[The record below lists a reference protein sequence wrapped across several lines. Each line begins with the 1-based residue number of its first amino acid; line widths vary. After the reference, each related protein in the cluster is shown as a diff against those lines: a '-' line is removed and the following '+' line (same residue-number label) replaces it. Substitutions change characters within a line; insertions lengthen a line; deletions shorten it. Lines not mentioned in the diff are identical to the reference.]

1 MSDDNVIQFGR
12 TAKEGG
18 SGPSPEDLALYPLND
33 LGNAMRLI
41 LMAGGDIDR
50 DGVVDATNSRLLYQL
65 GGGWVGFNGKYW
77 DRKHGEDLARRLA
90 HQTANKVSD
99 LWDFVKDRVPA
110 KEFFK
115 FANGCGSSG
124 ATTAMLR
131 QAQSYLTVE
140 IGVFDRDPLAINCL
154 NGTLKMSYA
163 DGKFSKVLR
172 PHSPSDRIT
181 RCTTVNYDPAAT
193 APLFRNVALESLAD
207 KEERDHFQRIC
218 GYSSTGCTHEQ
229 AFFLAQGRGRDGK
242 STLLDACRET
252 MGSYAV
258 AASPQTFLEGGIQNG
273 SGPSPDLIALSGD
286 VRLAILSEP
295 PRGSKLKE
303 GLLKAWTSGTP
314 IPARDLNAKPIEF
327 RPIAKLFW
335 ECNAF
340 PVARGDD
347 DGIWRRIYPVLFR
360 RQVPKDQIDRLLP
373 KKLEP
378 ERPGILNWLV
388 EGVGDWLA
396 RGLDQPETY
405 RAALEDYRR
414 ASSPFG
420 DWLAERC
427 VTGEDAKD
435 QRELSSN
442 LYASFKEWSEE
453 QGHEKIMSARAFGDA
468 LRDRQVG
475 LAGKNAAGLKYRG
488 PIRLKSLEERASE
501 GDAGANHA
509 SAASATQR
517 EPGDDDGDWGGE

>member
-1 MSDDNVIQFGR
+1 MSEGETIPFGAA
-12 TAKEGG
+12 AKEGG
-18 SGPSPEDLALYPLND
+18 GGPSPGDLALYPLND
-33 LGNAMRLI
+33 FGNAMRLI
-41 LMAGGDIDR
+41 LMAGGDVDR
-50 DGVVDATNSRLLYQL
+50 EGRVDATRSRLLYQL
-65 GGGWVGFNGKYW
+65 GGGWVGFNGLYW

-90 HQTANKVSD
+90 HQTAAKVMD
-99 LWDFVKDRVPA
+99 LFQFYEKTPP

-115 FANGCGSSG
+115 FATGCGSSG

-140 IGVFDRDPLAINCL
+140 IGVFDKDPLAINCL
-154 NGTLKMSYA
+154 NGTLKMA
-163 DGKFSKVLR
+163 RREGKFSAVLR
-172 PHSPSDRIT
+172 PHDPADRIT
-181 RCTTVNYDPAAT
+181 RCTTVKFDPTAA
-193 APLFRNVALESLAD
+193 APLFRKVAKESLAD
-207 KEERDHFQRIC
+207 KEERSHFQRIC
-218 GYSSTGCTHEQ
+218 GYASTGCTHEQ

-242 STLLDACRET
+242 STLLDAMRET

-258 AASPQTFLEGGIQNG
+258 AASPQTFLEGGIQSG

-303 GLLKAWTSGTP
+303 GQLKAWTSGTP

-373 KKLEP
+373 SKLEA

-396 RGLDQPETY
+396 RGLDQPESY
-405 RAALEDYRR
+405 KAALEDYRR

-427 VTGEDAKD
+427 VTGEEAKGGK
-435 QRELSSN
+435 ELSSE
-442 LYASFKEWSEE
+442 LYASFKEWSEA
-453 QGHEKIMSARAFGDA
+453 QGHEKIMSVRAFGDA

-475 LAGKNAAGLKYRG
+475 LMGKNAAGLKYRG
-488 PIRLKSLEERASE
+488 PIRLRTLEERAQD
-501 GDAGANHA
+501 GDE
-509 SAASATQR
+509 AAQQPPVSV
-517 EPGDDDGDWGGE
+517 GDQNAFDPDDGDWGGR